1 MARNTARGS
10 RPQSSRERST
20 RRRGAAGQDSRLDQR
35 RLLVAQE
42 AARMLAHG
50 GGADYTRAKLKAA
63 QRLGYRD
70 EASLPHNT
78 DVEQALMEYRRLFQP
93 DAGDAL
99 RQAREAALEA
109 MEFLSPF
116 QPRLAGPVM
125 EGTADAGTPITL
137 HLHSEDPDA
146 VPRFLE
152 QHAIP
157 AEPGERSIRLDRAR
171 RARFPSW
178 HLEAGGVGF
187 DLVVL
192 PPVVLRQAPLSPLDE
207 RPMQRASAA
216 QLRRRLE
223 EPDDGNED
231 APQGGASFT

>member
-10 RPQSSRERST
+10 RPQSSRERPA
-20 RRRGAAGQDSRLDQR
+20 RRRGGAGQAALDQR
-35 RLLVAQE
+35 RQQVAQD
-42 AARMLAHG
+42 AARLLAEG

-78 DVEQALMEYRRLFQP
+78 DVEQALLDYRRLFQP
-93 DAGDAL
+93 DAGNVL

-109 MEFLSPF
+109 MEFLAPF

-125 EGTADAGTPITL
+125 DGTADGSTPVTL

-146 VPRFLE
+146 VPRFLV

-157 AEPGERSIRLDRAR
+157 AEPGERTVRLDRAR
-171 RARFPSW
+171 QGRFPAW
-178 HLEAGGVGF
+178 HLEAGDVGF

-192 PPVVLRQAPLSPLDE
+192 PLAVLRQAPLSPVDE

-216 QLRRRLE
+216 QLRRTLE
-223 EPDDGNED
+223 GPAVD
-231 APQGGASFT
+231 